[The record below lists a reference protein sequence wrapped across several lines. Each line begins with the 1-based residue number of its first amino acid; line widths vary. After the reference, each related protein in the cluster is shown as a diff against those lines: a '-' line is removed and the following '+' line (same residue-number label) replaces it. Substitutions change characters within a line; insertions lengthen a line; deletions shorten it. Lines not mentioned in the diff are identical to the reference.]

1 MRTSFDESL
10 LHCRG
15 AIGEAIDG
23 EIAELKAFL
32 TGTYG
37 YQGHKPGKYAQKPE
51 EPKYFDEEAQDAVQ
65 EYIEHVVQPQTVQA
79 SGAIE
84 WLGQRKENEKA
95 ASSALI
101 DEITDAQNARATH
114 EADAFGETVDGLVAS
129 NADLAAS
136 LLSEIQAAADAIIGS
151 LEQLKHEHW
160 SYVDVHGYRYKLLK
174 QLHHQRE
181 AFEQAVNAAWLTW
194 TQAREHA
201 VQDAA
206 AGAAAGAESFESFLA
221 NQLGKWEAD
230 AAATRSDVAGAIGAK
245 GDALKGSIQE
255 AARAFAEKQIYKRK
269 FIEQVDDAYKAK
281 ALTAKV
287 DLEDKLFQE
296 AVKGIWATFTEE
308 AAGVEA
314 WLGTFLDGEGDGLA
328 ASQDAVGAALADA
341 LADKLD
347 DLGSALGEVGDA
359 LETSKK
365 AEIEK
370 VMQALY
376 GYGYDSYKP
385 GYVPVLKKAAE
396 VIAVAPVIVHPVVV
410 PQPKVIVPVA
420 VAPVHS
426 HVHVAHVHHPKV
438 IAHAPEEESEESV
451 ESVETE
457 VAEESVEEVE
467 ETRPAAKQVSSGE
480 VFVEGEDPYVTFEV
494 EEESEEPEPV
504 EESEESESADHYA
517 AAAPV
522 IIKRQPVYRP
532 VVAGARQAALAHHY
546 VDVDSYSSSDDEP
559 NVTINI
565 FNGNGAVQG
574 FGTRLECQPREGECR
589 PQCPEVIYNDQDNS
603 LWFTW

>member
-1 MRTSFDESL
+1 M
-10 LHCRG
+10 
-15 AIGEAIDG
+15 
-23 EIAELKAFL
+23 
-32 TGTYG
+32 
-37 YQGHKPGKYAQKPE
+37 
-51 EPKYFDEEAQDAVQ
+51 
-65 EYIEHVVQPQTVQA
+65 
-79 SGAIE
+79 
-84 WLGQRKENEKA
+84 
-95 ASSALI
+95 
-101 DEITDAQNARATH
+101 AT
-114 EADAFGETVDGLVAS
+114 
-129 NADLAAS
+129 
-136 LLSEIQAAADAIIGS
+136 
-151 LEQLKHEHW
+151 
-160 SYVDVHGYRYKLLK
+160 
-174 QLHHQRE
+174 
-181 AFEQAVNAAWLTW
+181 
-194 TQAREHA
+194 
-201 VQDAA
+201 
-206 AGAAAGAESFESFLA
+206 
-221 NQLGKWEAD
+221 QLGKWEAD

-296 AVKGIWATFTEE
+296 VVKGIWASFTEE

-314 WLGTFLDGEGDGLA
+314 WLGTFLDGEGDALA

-376 GYGYDSYKP
+376 GYGYDAYKP
-385 GYVPVLKKAAE
+385 NYVPVLKKKAE
-396 VIAVAPVIVHPVVV
+396 VIAVAPVIAHPVVV
-410 PQPKVIVPVA
+410 PAPKVIVPVA

-426 HVHVAHVHHPKV
+426 HAHVAHVHHPKV
-438 IAHAPEEESEESV
+438 IAHAPETESESEESV

-457 VAEESVEEVE
+457 VAEESVEEVV
-467 ETRPAAKQVSSGE
+467 ETRPAAKQVATGE
-480 VFVEGEDPYVTFEV
+480 VFQEGEDPYAVFEV
-494 EEESEEPEPV
+494 ESESEETVHPEPV

-522 IIKRQPVYRP
+522 IVKRQPVYRP
-532 VVAGARQAALAHHY
+532 VVAPRAALAHHY
-546 VDVDSYSSSDDEP
+546 HDVDSYSSSDDEP

-565 FNGNGAVQG
+565 FNGNGAV
-574 FGTRLECQPREGECR
+574 
-589 PQCPEVIYNDQDNS
+589 
-603 LWFTW
+603 

>member
-1 MRTSFDESL
+1 M
-10 LHCRG
+10 
-15 AIGEAIDG
+15 
-23 EIAELKAFL
+23 
-32 TGTYG
+32 
-37 YQGHKPGKYAQKPE
+37 
-51 EPKYFDEEAQDAVQ
+51 
-65 EYIEHVVQPQTVQA
+65 
-79 SGAIE
+79 
-84 WLGQRKENEKA
+84 
-95 ASSALI
+95 
-101 DEITDAQNARATH
+101 
-114 EADAFGETVDGLVAS
+114 
-129 NADLAAS
+129 
-136 LLSEIQAAADAIIGS
+136 
-151 LEQLKHEHW
+151 
-160 SYVDVHGYRYKLLK
+160 
-174 QLHHQRE
+174 
-181 AFEQAVNAAWLTW
+181 
-194 TQAREHA
+194 
-201 VQDAA
+201 
-206 AGAAAGAESFESFLA
+206 A

-296 AVKGIWATFTEE
+296 VVKGIWASFTEE

-314 WLGTFLDGEGDGLA
+314 WLGTFLDGEGDALA

-376 GYGYDSYKP
+376 GYGYDAYKP
-385 GYVPVLKKAAE
+385 NYVPVLKKKAE
-396 VIAVAPVIVHPVVV
+396 VIAVAPVIAHPVVV
-410 PQPKVIVPVA
+410 PAPKVIVPVA
-420 VAPVHS
+420 VPVHA
-426 HVHVAHVHHPKV
+426 HVHHVPHVHHPKV
-438 IAHAPEEESEESV
+438 IAHAPNDSESEESV
-451 ESVETE
+451 ESVESVETV
-457 VAEESVEEVE
+457 VAEESVEEVVDE
-467 ETRPAAKQVSSGE
+467 RPAAKQVTSRE
-480 VFVEGEDPYVTFEV
+480 VFHEGEDPYINDAVVVEV
-494 EEESEEPEPV
+494 ESESEETVHPEPV

-522 IIKRQPVYRP
+522 IVKRQPVYRP
-532 VVAGARQAALAHHY
+532 VVASRAALAHHY

-574 FGTRLECQPREGECR
+574 FGTRVECQPREGECR